1 MEIAVAIIT
10 IIPTLATLI
19 ISTITNKKVKKQDD
33 IKKDIKQIQ
42 NNIKEEINQLQ
53 LDNCKNYLVQAIAK
67 VESGQDLSPV
77 EKERYF
83 ENYDT
88 YVKLGGNS
96 YIHSETERLKERGR
110 L

>member
-1 MEIAVAIIT
+1 MVEIIVALIT
-10 IIPTLATLI
+10 LSGVVLTVGANVFI
-19 ISTITNKKVKKQDD
+19 NRQNVKKSDL
-33 IKKDIKQIQ
+33 IEQI
-42 NNIKEEINQLQ
+42 NKVQ
-53 LDNCKNYLVQAIAK
+53 LDNCKNYLVQQISAADRR
-67 VESGQDLSPV
+67 ELTPA

-96 YIHSETERLKERGR
+96 YIHSETERLKKEGK

>member
-19 ISTITNKKVKKQDD
+19 ISTITNKRVKKQDD
-33 IKKDIKQIQ
+33 LKEEIKQI
-42 NNIKEEINQLQ
+42 Q

-77 EKERYF
+77 EKERYW

-96 YIHSETERLKERGR
+96 YIHSETERLKEGGR